1 MTSSPFAS
9 PPLTARFRLAAG
21 FAVAIATLAAAL
33 AGCQNQAP
41 SNQVCL
47 TRQSDDLTGPK
58 RICWIAAQTVYLTDA
73 RGKTQ
78 LLAESSPARLDRP
91 AGPGSPGS
99 STSASRPDNSN
110 RLNSQVAGVE
120 QTLYVRLIWA
130 INPTQSGTDPS
141 AMNAHVG
148 YLVRGSTT
156 QPDRAGLYYEG
167 MGNMYA
173 EQPGAMGG
181 KMKFFV
187 RHAILRLTRSN
198 RDRIIDP
205 LGVVEL
211 TAEIDAGADPQAGE
225 QIGRVV
231 EVIDRLPPT
240 GQFTP
245 PPPTPEPDLP
255 ATPQPA
261 PDSGSHHHGRR
272 PPATP

>member
-1 MTSSPFAS
+1 MTSSLFAS
-9 PPLTARFRLAAG
+9 PPPTARFRLAAG
-21 FAVAIATLAAAL
+21 FAAAIASLAAAL
-33 AGCQNQAP
+33 AGCQTESP
-41 SNQVCL
+41 RNQVCL

-91 AGPGSPGS
+91 SP
-99 STSASRPDNSN
+99 TSASRPDNSN
-110 RLNSQVAGVE
+110 RLNSQGGGVE

-148 YLVRGSTT
+148 YLVRGNTT

-167 MGNMYA
+167 MGNMYV

-181 KMKFFV
+181 KMKFIV
-187 RHAILRLTRSN
+187 RHALLRLTRSN

-211 TAEIDAGADPQAGE
+211 TAEIDAGADPQAGD

-240 GQFTP
+240 GQATSP

-255 ATPQPA
+255 DRPKSPGPDSDSHHRGHHPPA
-261 PDSGSHHHGRR
+261 P
-272 PPATP
+272 PAQ